1 MKLQTGKLKE
11 KLLRLEDSQE
21 RLKVLK
27 NMYEGETAYIV
38 AAGPSLNNYSKEYLK
53 EFMKNKL
60 CMPIKQSYTFLKEV
74 SDFHLLNFCNFS
86 PYDWSGNK
94 SIVTWGIFEQF
105 HPKLIFEN
113 NLEHDIFIPIF
124 RNNAA
129 TGGGVEGPNKMSYS
143 LAEKEDW
150 DSMKLDHPEYGFNQP
165 WGPGIMY
172 ELAIP
177 LAIYLGCKKI
187 VTVGWDIGNLKS
199 FKIQEGPELHSQ
211 PSVFQD
217 HFYGAEH
224 SNIVYQKTNMRPR
237 EIISVAKASKGI
249 YYWLKAQGIE
259 WEMVSETNPGYEGIK
274 RINL

>member
-113 NLEHDIFIPIF
+113 NLEPI
-124 RNNAA
+124 NIGNA
-129 TGGGVEGPNKMSYS
+129 NIY
-143 LAEKEDW
+143 W
-150 DSMKLDHPEYGFNQP
+150 DFTDMNLFPKFNQNSP
-165 WGPGIMY
+165 M
-172 ELAIP
+172 L
-177 LAIYLGCKKI
+177 
-187 VTVGWDIGNLKS
+187 
-199 FKIQEGPELHSQ
+199 
-211 PSVFQD
+211 
-217 HFYGAEH
+217 
-224 SNIVYQKTNMRPR
+224 
-237 EIISVAKASKGI
+237 ISH
-249 YYWLKAQGIE
+249 
-259 WEMVSETNPGYEGIK
+259 
-274 RINL
+274 